1 MERKLIVHKSEIVGG
16 IVCFLYMLPSSM
28 YKVNGIVMI
37 QDAVSYICFACFFY
51 NLLRRKKYSSIF
63 WLITFAWVSVGIST
77 VLSGNTNLIASYSK
91 KVIKGVAFISF
102 IDYFLRK
109 KELGFLKVI
118 YTILEIEIIINCITI
133 FLFPNGM
140 YMNGSYATNYF
151 MGYHN
156 SHIRWELPALCIK
169 MCYDKLTR
177 KSKTFSINFYCLFIV
192 VAISAVRVL
201 SVTSLL
207 VVGILGIYILI
218 DQNAFFQGVLKRIK
232 FTPLS
237 AVIVSVVGT
246 IIVVGGTIASD
257 QIALLQSL
265 TRYFSKGST
274 INGRGPIW
282 LSALRR
288 ITQHLWLGCGYET
301 YDMTSLNLVGTTGWG
316 TSAHNFCLELLYT
329 GGIVLAVTIALI
341 YLVLYYNSNNWKY
354 HWYLVDIDFYNG
366 YC

>member
-1 MERKLIVHKSEIVGG
+1 M
-16 IVCFLYMLPSSM
+16 
-28 YKVNGIVMI
+28 
-37 QDAVSYICFACFFY
+37 
-51 NLLRRKKYSSIF
+51 
-63 WLITFAWVSVGIST
+63 
-77 VLSGNTNLIASYSK
+77 
-91 KVIKGVAFISF
+91 
-102 IDYFLRK
+102 
-109 KELGFLKVI
+109 
-118 YTILEIEIIINCITI
+118 
-133 FLFPNGM
+133 
-140 YMNGSYATNYF
+140 
-151 MGYHN
+151 
-156 SHIRWELPALCIK
+156 
-169 MCYDKLTR
+169 
-177 KSKTFSINFYCLFIV
+177 
-192 VAISAVRVL
+192 
-201 SVTSLL
+201 
-207 VVGILGIYILI
+207 GIYILI

-341 YLVLYYNSNNWKY
+341 YLVLYYNSKFIKESTIGNIIGIWLILISIMGIVEPQY
-354 HWYLVDIDFYNG
+354 EEYTRIAWVVSFYLIMIERKQYFRSNKLKE
-366 YC
+366 